1 MNKMYMA
8 KGESLAS
15 ELGNRGPIRFDSDG
29 FLAADIVETY
39 TDIGFYVFENFLS
52 KEELDN
58 LVADLE
64 NVLDRAPVSRDALLD
79 RHGRTAIATGTKQH
93 FRYAKPLSDPHGGTD
108 SSHGRYPA
116 KMSEPKPPQ
125 NAPTEVILTIGGCM
139 ELLHTSFLLYGHP
152 QLLKIAETINGS
164 DFTPF
169 TDALWVKQPGLGAS
183 VSWHQDGTTHWN
195 RPDID
200 GGTHGFNF
208 MTQLYDTTPANALWV
223 VPGTHREGKIDIP
236 GHMKKNGGSDELPGA
251 VPMLMKA
258 GDTCICNRQVLHGSF
273 ANTSKNMR
281 ATMVH
286 GFHRRKSVLD
296 VDGWN
301 GHYDIDHVNQRC
313 RMIPLAIDARAQEFA
328 LEIPYTYKPLE
339 HEKVRWNEDTRCSIL
354 EGYNRYD
361 LGI

>member
-1 MNKMYMA
+1 MNESYMA
-8 KGESLAS
+8 KGELLAS

-29 FLAADIVETY
+29 SLASDIVETY
-39 TDIGFYVFENFLS
+39 REVGFYVFENFLS
-52 KEELDN
+52 KTELSS

-64 NVLDRAPVSRDALLD
+64 NVLDGAPVSRDATVD
-79 RHGRTAIATGTKQH
+79 RHGRPATGANKH

-116 KMSEPKPPQ
+116 KMSEPKPPK
-125 NAPTEVILTIGGCM
+125 NAPAEVILTIGGCM

-152 QLLKIAETINGS
+152 QLLKVAETINGP

-169 TDALWVKQPGLGAS
+169 TDALWIKQPGLGAS
-183 VSWHQDGTTHWN
+183 VSWHQDGTTHWD
-195 RPDID
+195 RSDLD

-208 MTQLYDTTPANALWV
+208 MTQLYDTTSANALWV
-223 VPGTHREGKIDIP
+223 VPGTHHGGKINIP
-236 GHMKKNGGSDELPGA
+236 DRMQKNGGSDELPGA

-286 GFHRRKSVLD
+286 GFHRRKSVLG

-313 RMIPLAIDARAQEFA
+313 RLISLAIDARARRYNH
-328 LEIPYTYKPLE
+328 EIPYMYEPLD
-339 HEKVRWNEDTRCSIL
+339 HEKVEWSNETRRSIL